1 MKCISLFVGVLFM
14 ITCAQAQMEP
24 LPSASYSWDS
34 TTTGRKHGDV
44 KKIFSGS
51 GAILSA
57 HAITGVTL
65 LQNEPYILYE
75 GTQLERFI
83 IIKNGP
89 VKVKMGDS
97 SAILDRGSVLCVM
110 PYDRAV
116 IIAQA
121 ATAQVYEMSYA
132 APQPNTERAK
142 AAGGSFWL
150 DWTNIV
156 FKPHDKGGV
165 RQFFDRKTVMLNRF
179 DIHVTTMNP
188 GLKSHDPHTH
198 KNEEII
204 LMLQG
209 NAEMQIGTEKQKANA
224 GDVVFLGSN
233 VLHNLTNIGTVPA
246 IYYAIQWN

>member
-1 MKCISLFVGVLFM
+1 MKHISLFYALFVF
-14 ITCAQAQMEP
+14 TCAQAQMDP
-24 LPSASYSWDS
+24 IKSASYSWDS
-34 TTTGRKHGDV
+34 ATTGMRHGDA

-51 GAILSA
+51 GSILPA

-65 LQNEPYILYE
+65 LKDEPYIFYE

-83 IIKNGP
+83 IVKNGP

-97 SAILDRGSVLCVM
+97 SAILDRGSVLCIM

-116 IIAQA
+116 I
-121 ATAQVYEMSYA
+121 TAQNTTAQLYEMSYMA
-132 APQPNTERAK
+132 QQPNTERGK

-150 DWTNIV
+150 DWNKIA
-156 FKPHDKGGV
+156 FQPHDKGGV

-188 GLKSHDPHTH
+188 GLKSHEPHTH

-233 VLHNLTNIGTVPA
+233 VLHNLTNTGTVPA